1 MSKYLKYLFLLA
13 LAVMLAGCI
22 PTATAT
28 PAPVENP
35 TQAPVVDT
43 PTSAPQVIYVTA
55 TPSNQTGVEAAST
68 ATPAA
73 LEATPTPTPSDA
85 SLTISGVDD
94 LGGGRAVIHWAATGN
109 FPTGYIV
116 VYSDT
121 NQSPTFPVNTYNYT
135 GDPNARSAMITVEVG
150 KIYYVRVC
158 RYTNNT
164 CDVYSNLGVFALQN
178 VAPTS
183 YPNSSGYY
191 PTATS
196 SSIAYNSDGEVI
208 SSSSTLA
215 ITSMNAT
222 DTGKAI
228 IRWTA
233 SGTFSKGFAIV
244 FSTSYT
250 KPFVGGYPY
259 YVVGDSAARSAY
271 VDGTPGSTVYYRIC
285 RYTGTTC
292 DIYSA
297 PFTFTF
303 PGTAPTAVP
312 ATPTSSTPT
321 TVTPVTPT
329 PATATPTPTATVT
342 STPVTPTADP
352 TADSS
357 TLTLDSVTNKTDL
370 GAATASWSYTGTFPS
385 GILVLYSSTNSE
397 PTISD
402 TTILVSNVGDGS
414 TDITGGIPGTTY
426 HVRLCKYDG
435 AACLFYSNTQDITFT
450 ADTATI
456 SLDSVVD
463 TTDDT
468 ATVSWTPTGDF
479 ANGYRLLVSETHNP
493 ADLSSEIVQNI
504 TDPATHTATFTAVAG
519 STYHVRVCK
528 IFGDSCSVYSNQIDF
543 TKAQIVLNSVTDV
556 SSGNATAAWTATGT
570 FGDGFLVVYS
580 ASNTLPTE
588 LDTPVSAASGATSAA
603 ITGTAGT
610 AYYVRVCKLSGS
622 ACVVYSNA
630 IAFTFAKITLG
641 DFTMST
647 TDETE
652 GYVGVTAAGNYP
664 YGFMY
669 LISPSNDTPL
679 ITDSS
684 GTLSGHVDGDNTIT
698 SVTITNLIPGGTYYF
713 RLCQQASST
722 PSCLIYSDVK
732 TLDIPSSLVLDT
744 PTGGEGAVELT
755 WGTPG
760 SGFPAFSTYQVMRIR
775 SDETTF
781 TSLGSVASS
790 VHSYTD
796 TTAVSGATYHY
807 SIYAYSG
814 SNLVGTSNEEVY
826 AVP

>member
-1 MSKYLKYLFLLA
+1 MSKYLKYIFLLA

-28 PAPVENP
+28 TVPVENP
-35 TQAPVVDT
+35 TQAPVVAT

-55 TPSNQTGVEAAST
+55 TPSNQTGVEVAST

-135 GDPNARSAMITVEVG
+135 GDPNARSAMVTVEVG

-183 YPNSSGYY
+183 YPNSPSYY

-196 SSIAYNSDGEVI
+196 SSIAYNSNGDVI
-208 SSSSTLA
+208 SSSSSLA

-357 TLTLDSVTNKTDL
+357 TLTLDSVTNTSL
-370 GAATASWSYTGTFPS
+370 GTATASWSYTGTFPN
-385 GILVLYSSTNSE
+385 GIMVLYSSTNSE

-402 TTILVSNVGDGS
+402 TTILVSNVSDGS
-414 TDITGGIPGTTY
+414 KDITGIPGTTY

-435 AACLFYSNTQDITFT
+435 SNCLFYSNTQDIAFT

-456 SLDSVVD
+456 SLDTVVD
-463 TTDDT
+463 TTDNT
-468 ATVSWTPTGDF
+468 ATVSWTPTGNFTD
-479 ANGYRLLVSETHNP
+479 GYRLLVSETHDP

-504 TDPATHTATFTAVAG
+504 TDPATHTATFTAAAG

-528 IFGDSCSVYSNQIDF
+528 IYGDSCSVYSNQINF
-543 TKAQIVLNSVTDV
+543 TKAQIALNSVTDV

-570 FGDGFLVVYS
+570 FSDGLLVVYS

-588 LDTPVSAASGATSAA
+588 SDTTVSAASTDTSAT

-610 AYYVRVCKLSGS
+610 TYYVRVCKLSGS

-630 IAFTFAKITLG
+630 ITFTFAKITLG
-641 DFTMST
+641 DLTMST
-647 TDETE
+647 TDETT
-652 GYVGVTAAGNYP
+652 GTLGVTAAGNFSP
-664 YGFMY
+664 NGFMY
-669 LISPSNDTPL
+669 LISASNDTPL

-698 SVTITNLIPGGTYYF
+698 SVTIDNLIPGGTYYF
-713 RLCQQASST
+713 RLCQATST
-722 PSCLIYSDVK
+722 SGCLVYSDVK
-732 TLDIPSSLVLDT
+732 TLDIPSSLVLT
-744 PTGGEGAVELT
+744 VEAGTGSNVNLT
-755 WGTPG
+755 WNTPG
-760 SGFPAFSTYQVMRIR
+760 SGFPTFSTYQVMRVR
-775 SDETTF
+775 SDETTY
-781 TSLGSVASS
+781 TSLTSTASD

-807 SIYAYSG
+807 LICAYSG
-814 SNLVGTSNEEVY
+814 SNLVGISNEEVY
-826 AVP
+826 VVP